1 MTKDGRPSR
10 LNDIRYFHGET
21 RHSGYLKGHEDAV
34 AFGRRLAWYLNGE
47 GVSLGAYTALYI
59 LLTPSLSPGRI
70 QITDNGGDWWQ
81 RYTHVG
87 VPLDFP
93 NVPDSSEIVM
103 DGTVAALKAIRPDL
117 VRLIADAEHIVREQ
131 GENLRFLLKTRQTKR
146 HIIDISCTIAVWPRP
161 SLLFVSLTDRSNGA
175 FLEASPISVGFYN
188 EVFDL
193 AGAIRITKTAAELL
207 PNQSVRAKLT
217 SASHGGP
224 LVKSLPEFLPSP
236 RPVFS
241 QLVKRRG

>member
-21 RHSGYLKGHEDAV
+21 RHSDYLKGHEDAV

-59 LLTPSLSPGRI
+59 LLTPSLSPGSI
-70 QITDNGGDWWQ
+70 HITDDLGEWWH
-81 RYTHVG
+81 RYTYLG

-93 NVPDSSEIVM
+93 NVPDSSAIVM
-103 DGTVAALKAIRPDL
+103 DCTVAALKAIRPDL
-117 VRLIADAEHIVREQ
+117 AGIIEDAQRIVREQ
-131 GENLRFLLKTRQTKR
+131 GDNLRFLLKTRQMKDY
-146 HIIDISCTIAVWPRP
+146 IIDVSCTISIWPQP

-175 FLEASPISVGFYN
+175 FLEAPPIPVQFYAQ
-188 EVFDL
+188 VFDL
-193 AGAIRITKTAAELL
+193 AGAIRVTKTATELL
-207 PNQSVRAKLT
+207 PNQSFSAKLT

-224 LVKSLPEFLPSP
+224 SVKSLSEFRPRA

-241 QLVKRRG
+241 KLVKRRG